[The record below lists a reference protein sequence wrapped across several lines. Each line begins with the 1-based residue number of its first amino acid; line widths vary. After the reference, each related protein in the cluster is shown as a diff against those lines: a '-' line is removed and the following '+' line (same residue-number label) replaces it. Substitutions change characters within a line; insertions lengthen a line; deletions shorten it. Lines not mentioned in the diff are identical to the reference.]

1 MTDNEKESS
10 PPEEEVVKFDLEKVK
25 ANLPS
30 YSSEKLCE
38 MIVCDRYFSFSP
50 EMGVLCMQ
58 ELAARR
64 ATGDE
69 FIFEDYIE
77 QAYNQLPKITL
88 NVPDLR
94 ATLTQMMKMSKK

>member
-1 MTDNEKESS
+1 MTNNKQEDLPLGDET
-10 PPEEEVVKFDLEKVK
+10 VKFDLEKVK
-25 ANLPS
+25 ANIPS

-58 ELAARR
+58 ELATRR
-64 ATGDE
+64 VAGNE
-69 FIFEDYIE
+69 FAFENYIE
-77 QAYNQLPKITL
+77 QVYSQLPKITF

-94 ATLTQMMKMSKK
+94 ATLTQLMKMSKK